1 MRKRAKGVVQLI
13 RRDSADVAEV
23 LGQHQIGERLSQE
36 MVLQPIEPLSRRHK
50 LMDLSVDV
58 GAGQSMRRNHR
69 FNHDGHIQD
78 RWRVVALV
86 TDSDQF
92 IAQAEQSDH
101 FGRTGK
107 QRADSH
113 ITRFLLGRP
122 QAFSEFAEANL

>member
-1 MRKRAKGVVQLI
+1 M
-13 RRDSADVAEV
+13 SALV
-23 LGQHQIGERLSQE
+23 S
-36 MVLQPIEPLSRRHK
+36 
-50 LMDLSVDV
+50 
-58 GAGQSMRRNHR
+58 HR

-78 RWRVVALV
+78 RWRVVTLV

-92 IAQAEQSDH
+92 VAQAEQRDH